1 MESLIASNTT
11 FALDLYKKLTEGNAD
26 QNIFF
31 SPWSI
36 SSALTMVYL
45 GARGNTESQM
55 AQVLHFSK
63 SGGTKGC
70 HSKNPGAGKSDNI
83 HPVFQKLLSRVNQP
97 MSAYQLKTANTL
109 YSEKS
114 LNVVKEYMQLIQ
126 KYYHAEVQAVDF
138 VAAADD
144 ARKKINSWVEGQTE
158 GKIKDLLPPGSVDS
172 VTRLVLVNAI
182 YFKGSWE
189 NKFPEENTE
198 EKPFRMSKTKSKPV
212 QMMHQENTCNM
223 FYIEDLETK
232 VLELPY
238 INKELSMIILLPDDI
253 KDNSTG
259 LEQLEKEMSVKKLK
273 EWTSADMME
282 KTKVVVDLPRI
293 LLEESYDLKGSLSS
307 MGLSD
312 LFNAEIA
319 DLKGI
324 SAKSKLYLSQV
335 FHKSFVEINEEGTE
349 AAAATAGIAAVR
361 SALFNVTF
369 EADHPFL
376 FFIRHNKTNSILFY
390 GKFCSP

>member
-1 MESLIASNTT
+1 
-11 FALDLYKKLTEGNAD
+11 
-26 QNIFF
+26 
-31 SPWSI
+31 
-36 SSALTMVYL
+36 
-45 GARGNTESQM
+45 
-55 AQVLHFSK
+55 
-63 SGGTKGC
+63 
-70 HSKNPGAGKSDNI
+70 
-83 HPVFQKLLSRVNQP
+83 

-158 GKIKDLLPPGSVDS
+158 GKIKDLLPSGSVDS

-182 YFKGSWE
+182 YFKGNWE

>member
-55 AQVLHFSK
+55 AQ
-63 SGGTKGC
+63 
-70 HSKNPGAGKSDNI
+70 NPGAGKSDNI

-198 EKPFRMSKTKSKPV
+198 EKPFRMSK
-212 QMMHQENTCNM
+212 
-223 FYIEDLETK
+223 
-232 VLELPY
+232 
-238 INKELSMIILLPDDI
+238 
-253 KDNSTG
+253 
-259 LEQLEKEMSVKKLK
+259 LEKEMSVKKLK

>member
-1 MESLIASNTT
+1 
-11 FALDLYKKLTEGNAD
+11 
-26 QNIFF
+26 
-31 SPWSI
+31 
-36 SSALTMVYL
+36 
-45 GARGNTESQM
+45 
-55 AQVLHFSK
+55 
-63 SGGTKGC
+63 
-70 HSKNPGAGKSDNI
+70 
-83 HPVFQKLLSRVNQP
+83 